1 MKRERVLIL
10 GAAGRDFH
18 NFNVFFR
25 DNPDFNVVAFT
36 ATQIPKIGGRRY
48 PADLAG
54 DLYPD
59 GIPILDEENME
70 SLVRELRVDQ
80 VVLCYSDLNHE
91 TVGHLG
97 ARAMAAG
104 ADFRILGPSSTM
116 LKSTRPVISIC
127 AVRTGC
133 GKSQTSRYVTNVLR
147 KHGLRVV
154 AIRHPM
160 PYGDLAA
167 MAVQRF
173 GSLQDIDKHNCTIE
187 EREEYEYHVDQGTV
201 VYAGVDYA
209 AILTAAEDEADVIIW
224 DGGNNDWSFYSPD
237 LEIVVA
243 DPLRQGHELRYF
255 PGETNFRRGD
265 VLVLN
270 KADSAQ
276 KKDLEALEER
286 ARQLNPS
293 AQVVITDSTVEVDKP
308 ELLEGK
314 RALVIDDGP
323 TLTHGEMGYGAGQV
337 AADKYGAKEVI
348 DPRSFAVGSIAALY
362 EKHPHLGKVVPA
374 MGYYPEQ
381 LEELKQTIAKS
392 ECDVVVVATPFHL
405 KRLFELGKPSVKV
418 SYKSTDR
425 GEPTLGQLVE
435 QFIKEKKL
443 DARRAIQ

>member
-18 NFNVFFR
+18 NFNVMFR
-25 DNPDFNVVAFT
+25 DNPDYDVVAFT

-48 PADLAG
+48 PAELAG

-59 GIPILDEENME
+59 GIPILPEEEME
-70 SLVRELRVDQ
+70 KLVDELRADQ
-80 VVLCYSDLNHE
+80 VVLSYSDLNHE
-91 TVGHLG
+91 TVGHLA

-104 ADFRILGPSSTM
+104 ADFRILGPTNTM

-133 GKSQTSRYVTNVLR
+133 GKSQTTRYVSQVLMD
-147 KHGLRVV
+147 HGLKVV
-154 AIRHPM
+154 AVRHPM

-173 GSLQDIDKHNCTIE
+173 SKLDDMDRHKCTIE
-187 EREEYEYHVDQGTV
+187 EREEYEYHIDHGIV

-209 AILTAAEDEADVIIW
+209 AIMTQAEQEADVIIW
-224 DGGNNDWSFYSPD
+224 DGGNNDWSFYVPD

-243 DPLRQGHELRYF
+243 DPLRQGHEMRYF

-270 KADSAQ
+270 KADSA
-276 KKDLEALEER
+276 KKEDIDTLRER
-286 ARQLNPS
+286 AAELNP
-293 AQVVITDSTVEVDKP
+293 AAEVVTTDSVVEVDKP
-308 ELLEGK
+308 ELLKGK

-337 AADKYGAKEVI
+337 AADKYGASEVI
-348 DPRSFAVGSIAALY
+348 DPRPFAVGSIAELY
-362 EKHPHLGKVVPA
+362 EKYPHLGKVVPA
-374 MGYYPEQ
+374 MGYYFKQ
-381 LEELKQTIAKS
+381 LEELKQTIDKS

-405 KRLFELGKPSVKV
+405 QRLFEIGKPSVKV
-418 SYKSTDR
+418 SYRSADR
-425 GEPTLGQLVE
+425 GEPSIRQIVE
-435 QFIKEKKL
+435 RFLDKKGL
-443 DARRAIQ
+443 K